1 MESERFVDK
10 EERCVSVWGGGEWR
24 RGEEE
29 MGRDTETEVMESE
42 RRVDKGR

>member
-10 EERCVSVWGGGEWR
+10 EERCLSVGGG
-24 RGEEE
+24 GGVEEE